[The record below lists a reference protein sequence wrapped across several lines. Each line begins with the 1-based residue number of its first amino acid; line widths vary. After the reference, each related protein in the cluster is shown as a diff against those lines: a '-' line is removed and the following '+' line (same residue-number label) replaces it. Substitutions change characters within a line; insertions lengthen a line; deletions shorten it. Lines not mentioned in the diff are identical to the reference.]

1 MFLFPTA
8 SRLGSLDVPAAAATT
23 TTMTVDVAFF
33 HIHGLVSSSIGG
45 KTMGI
50 YFFRR

>member
-8 SRLGSLDVPAAAATT
+8 SRLGSLDVPAAAAT

>member
-8 SRLGSLDVPAAAATT
+8 SRLGSLDGPAAA
-23 TTMTVDVAFF
+23 TMTVDVAFF

-50 YFFRR
+50 YFFCR